1 MLHLMKDSKVK
12 YKILFPLLNMSETLK
27 VVSLLREV
35 ILITNI
41 RLFIN
46 DIHVFTA
53 TRASKLASS
62 VSQVEQG
69 T

>member
-1 MLHLMKDSKVK
+1 MLHLMKDSKVE

-27 VVSLLREV
+27 VVPLLREV
-35 ILITNI
+35 MLITNI

-46 DIHVFTA
+46 DIHIFTA
-53 TRASKLASS
+53 TRASGQS
-62 VSQVEQG
+62 VSQVGQG